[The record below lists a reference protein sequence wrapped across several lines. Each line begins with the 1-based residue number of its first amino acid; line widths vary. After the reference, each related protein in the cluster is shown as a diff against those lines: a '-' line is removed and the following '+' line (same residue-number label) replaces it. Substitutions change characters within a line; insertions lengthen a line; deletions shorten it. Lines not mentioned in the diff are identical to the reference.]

1 MMPSALGPLA
11 GVRILDA
18 ASLLA
23 APTAATFLSEY
34 GAEIIKVEQ
43 PGPGDTMH
51 RYPPFRGDTSL
62 LWKVVG
68 RNRRSITLDLR
79 QPEGREVLK
88 QLAKTCDV
96 VLLNY
101 RPETL
106 AKWGFDYEDFVAVRS
121 DIIVLQLTAFG
132 LTGPYANRPGFARV
146 AEAFAGLTF
155 RTGFPNSPPSQ
166 SGYPML
172 GDGLAGLY
180 GAFAVMLALRQR
192 ERTGEP
198 QLIDLGLYEPM
209 LRIIEDQIAAYD
221 EDGTIMERIGNSNP
235 LICPNGMFPTRD
247 NRFICI
253 PASTEALWHRLA
265 GLMGREDLLVYDSNR
280 VRIEHREEIEGA
292 VEAWTS
298 THDLFELVDIC
309 AEADVACGP
318 VYSSAEIV
326 RDPQI
331 AARGSII
338 SVPDEETGRPVRM
351 ASPAG
356 RFSGFTAEVRSTGPR
371 IGEHTDEVLSELLG
385 YSAEQIGKLRANGAV

>member
-1 MMPSALGPLA
+1 MPSAPGPLA

-23 APTAATFLSEY
+23 APTAATLLSEY

-43 PGPGDTMH
+43 PSGDTMR

-62 LWKVVG
+62 LWKVVA

-88 QLAKTCDV
+88 QLAKSCDV
-96 VLLNY
+96 VVLNY

-106 AKWGFDYEDFVAVRS
+106 AKWSLEFEDFVAVRR
-121 DIIVLQLTAFG
+121 DIIMLQLTAFG
-132 LTGPYANRPGFARV
+132 RTGPYANRPGFARV

-155 RTGFPNSPPSQ
+155 RTGFPDSMPSQ
-166 SGYPML
+166 AGYPML
-172 GDGLAGLY
+172 GDGIAGLY

-192 ERTGEP
+192 EHTGEP
-198 QLIDLGLYEPM
+198 QLIDLGLYEPI
-209 LRIIEDQIAAYD
+209 LRIIEDQVAAYD
-221 EDGTIMERIGNSNP
+221 EDGTVMERVGNSSP

-292 VEAWTS
+292 VAAWTS
-298 THDLFELVDIC
+298 THDLVELVDIC
-309 AEADVACGP
+309 AEAGVASGP

-338 SVPDEETGRPVRM
+338 SVPDAETGRPVRM

-371 IGEHTDEVLSELLG
+371 VGEHTDEVLSELLG
-385 YSAEQIGKLRANGAV
+385 YSAEQIGKLRDNGAV